1 MDATTRLF
9 ILMIVIAIVGGL
21 AVITIDKNYR
31 VEKIYQ
37 SNASYYPSVTDQS
50 VNAPNPSSK

>member
-9 ILMIVIAIVGGL
+9 ILMIIVAIVGGL
-21 AVITIDKNYR
+21 AVITLNKDYR

-37 SNASYYPSVTDQS
+37 SNINYYPAVTDQS
-50 VNAPNPSSK
+50 VYPKK